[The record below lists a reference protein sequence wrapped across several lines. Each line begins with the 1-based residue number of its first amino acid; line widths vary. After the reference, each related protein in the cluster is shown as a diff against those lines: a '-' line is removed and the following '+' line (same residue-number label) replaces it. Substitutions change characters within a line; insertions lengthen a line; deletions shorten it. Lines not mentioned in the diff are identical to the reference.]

1 MAATNEHRI
10 PIKGWL
16 LPIVAL
22 AAGLLLGKNGDW
34 IAGVGLAVLL
44 IGSVMVAV
52 HHAELVALW
61 LREPYGTLVLT
72 LAVTVIELSL
82 IVSLMLTGKPDPGLA
97 RDAVH
102 AVVML
107 VINGLAGICIVAG
120 TLRHREQEFQTL
132 GANAFLAVLMPMAVL
147 VLVMPNYTLT
157 TPGPYYSKW
166 QLIFVGTACLSL
178 YLVFLFVQTV
188 RHKNYFVPSSAM
200 EVAHHAAPQ
209 ARIGAI
215 SAGLLV
221 LSLAAVILLA
231 KLLAPFIERGIVA
244 AGAPFK
250 LAGVLVAAIVLMPEF
265 FAALKAARRNQLQ
278 TSINLALGSAVA
290 CIGLT
295 VPAVTI
301 IALWLGQPLAL
312 GIDNE
317 IDRAVGAVI
326 SGGHAHLRSGA
337 HQPAVRVRPPGPA
350 GELYLPDLRSLT
362 RMDRAA
368 RALGDR
374 HLAHA
379 LVVT

>member
-16 LPIVAL
+16 LPLVAFV
-22 AAGLLLGKNGDW
+22 AALLLGKNADW
-34 IAGVGLAVLL
+34 LSGAALTVLL
-44 IGSVMVAV
+44 IGAVLVAV

-61 LREPYGTLVLT
+61 LKEPYGTLVLT

-82 IVSLMLTGKPDPGLA
+82 IGSLMVTGKSDPGLA

-107 VINGLAGICIVAG
+107 VLNGLAGICIVAG
-120 TLRHREQEFQTL
+120 TLRHREQEFRTL
-132 GANAFLAVLMPMAVL
+132 GANAFLAVLMPMAILVL
-147 VLVMPNYTLT
+147 VLPNHTLS
-157 TPGPYYSKW
+157 TPGPYYSSR
-166 QLIFVGTACLSL
+166 QLIFVGTSCLSL

-188 RHKNYFVPSSAM
+188 RHQDYFLPANAM
-200 EVAHHAAPQ
+200 EVEHLAAPR

-221 LSLAAVILLA
+221 LSLIAVILLA
-231 KLLAPFIERGIVA
+231 KSLAPFIERGIVA
-244 AGAPFK
+244 AGAPIK
-250 LAGVLVAAIVLMPEF
+250 LAGVLVAAIVLLPEF
-265 FAALKAARRNQLQ
+265 FAALQAARRNQLQ

-295 VPAVTI
+295 VPAVTV

-317 IDRAVGAVI
+317 ATVLLVLSFLVAMLTYGQGRTNLL
-326 SGGHAHLRSGA
+326 SGFVHL
-337 HQPAVRVRPPGPA
+337 V
-350 GELYLPDLRSLT
+350 LL
-362 RMDRAA
+362 AA
-368 RALGDR
+368 YVFLIFAP
-374 HLAHA
+374 
-379 LVVT
+379 

>member
-1 MAATNEHRI
+1 MGATNEHRI
-10 PIKGWL
+10 PVRGWL
-16 LPIVAL
+16 LPLVAV
-22 AAGLLLGKNGDW
+22 AAGFLLGKNGNW
-34 IAGVGLAVLL
+34 SAGAALAVLL

-72 LAVTVIELSL
+72 LAVTIIELSL
-82 IVSLMLTGKPDPGLA
+82 IVSLILTGKSDPGLA

-120 TLRHREQEFQTL
+120 TMRHREQEFQTL

-147 VLVMPNYTLT
+147 VLVMPNYTLA
-157 TPGPYYSKW
+157 TPGPYYSTW

-188 RHKNYFVPSSAM
+188 RHQNYFVPSNAM
-200 EVAHHAAPQ
+200 EVALHAAPQ

-295 VPAVTI
+295 VPAVTV
-301 IALWLGQPLAL
+301 IALFLGQPLAL

-317 IDRAVGAVI
+317 STVLLVLSFLVAMLTYGQGRTNLL
-326 SGGHAHLRSGA
+326 SGFVHL
-337 HQPAVRVRPPGPA
+337 V
-350 GELYLPDLRSLT
+350 LL
-362 RMDRAA
+362 AA
-368 RALGDR
+368 YVFLIFAP
-374 HLAHA
+374 
-379 LVVT
+379 